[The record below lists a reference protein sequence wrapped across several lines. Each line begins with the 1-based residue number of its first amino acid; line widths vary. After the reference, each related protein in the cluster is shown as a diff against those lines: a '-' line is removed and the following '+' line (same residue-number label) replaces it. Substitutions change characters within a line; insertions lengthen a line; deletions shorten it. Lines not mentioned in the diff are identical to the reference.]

1 MSISFI
7 SALGLDVGQ
16 KRIGVAGCDGTGLIA
31 TGLTTIER
39 KSFQQVIDELQVMI
53 HDRQVQIL
61 IIGLP
66 YNMDGS
72 LGFQAKQVQKFAR
85 AISRAL
91 SLPIEYVD
99 ERLTSYQAEQLL
111 HAENISPSRNKGL
124 IDRKAAS
131 LILQQWLDERRLQK
145 KIRDEERN

>member
-1 MSISFI
+1 
-7 SALGLDVGQ
+7 
-16 KRIGVAGCDGTGLIA
+16 
-31 TGLTTIER
+31 
-39 KSFQQVIDELQVMI
+39 MI